1 MVSLTRSKRTA
12 PVSFRGRGV
21 TVALLAFNLAGG
33 GSNPSGP
40 IFNRKITRTGRL
52 SREDAARLRAEM
64 WVRIPPGALR
74 TEIKVT
80 ETTTN
85 LRP

>member
-1 MVSLTRSKRTA
+1 MVSLTRSKRTT

-40 IFNRKITRTGRL
+40 ISNEL
-52 SREDAARLRAEM
+52 
-64 WVRIPPGALR
+64 
-74 TEIKVT
+74 
-80 ETTTN
+80 
-85 LRP
+85 